1 MFIGSKIISSKVCI
15 HISNNT
21 HTSVFNSKIKNNAFL
36 IDIHDVHIIPLGT
49 YFTCSPSTYI

>member
-1 MFIGSKIISSKVCI
+1 MFIGSKIISSKV

-21 HTSVFNSKIKNNAFL
+21 HSSVFNSKIKNNAFL

-49 YFTCSPSTYI
+49 YFT

>member
-1 MFIGSKIISSKVCI
+1 MFIGSKIISSKV